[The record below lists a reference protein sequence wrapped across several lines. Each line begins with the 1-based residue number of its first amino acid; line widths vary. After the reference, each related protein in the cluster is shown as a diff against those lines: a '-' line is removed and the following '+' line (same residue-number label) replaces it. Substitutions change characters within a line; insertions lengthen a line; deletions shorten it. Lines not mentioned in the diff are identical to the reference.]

1 MESILFILALALGGL
16 ATWQV
21 FAWRYGVGKR
31 RKAELL
37 KSESTVL
44 LERIEKVFKVVLA
57 EGYFSEI
64 YDHNSRKLFWG
75 VFEANKKVLIVAKA
89 KVAVG
94 YDFSKLKWSRDPSS
108 RKIYIDHFPEPEIL
122 SVDPEYRFYDIN
134 QGLLHKFNTE
144 DYTRILNE
152 ARDLMKVKAMESD
165 LSGIALKQITL
176 MMQQLAASMNWE
188 LTEKEE
194 PKSQKT
200 LKESLKGFLK

>member
-1 MESILFILALALGGL
+1 M
-16 ATWQV
+16 V
-21 FAWRYGVGKR
+21 F
-31 RKAELL
+31 
-37 KSESTVL
+37 
-44 LERIEKVFKVVLA
+44 A

-64 YDHNSRKLFWG
+64 YDQNSRKIFWG
-75 VFEANKKVLIVAKA
+75 VFEANKKVIIVAKA